1 MKNHEVAEVLNKLGQ
16 LAEAAGEDRFKVIAY
31 RRASTSVRNLE
42 EDVEDVWKRGEL
54 REIKFVGEGIAKK
67 IDEYLRTGQL
77 EALERMGK
85 RVPTGAT
92 ELMKVP
98 GIGPK
103 TAYKL
108 AKDYHVKSVDDLRVG
123 LASGALSEALGQ
135 VMVKKLSEEVQKLKS
150 GSSRMLLAEAFHL
163 AAQLV
168 TYFEE
173 KGFDV
178 HPAGSLRRGS
188 STVGD
193 IDILATQEKA
203 ADAFVDFP
211 GVDRV
216 IERGPT
222 RVSVFLTTGTQVD
235 LRIVKKDELGSAL
248 IYFTGSKQHNIELR
262 SLAIERSWKLNEYG
276 LLDSKTERVIASKT
290 EEDVYGKLGL
300 QFIPPELREAR
311 GEIEAAQK
319 RKLPDLVKVE
329 DLKGD
334 LQMHSTWSDGNAELE
349 EMARAAVERGHEYV
363 AFTDHSV
370 SVGIA
375 NGLSEERF
383 KKQWKAIDEL
393 NEKLKPF
400 RILKSVEA
408 EVRSDGSL
416 DFERR
421 FFDQFDIVGASIH
434 QSYRQSPEKLTA
446 RAVMALEHPSVDI
459 LFHPTNRI
467 IGRREGHALD
477 LPKVV
482 KTAKDN
488 GKMLEIDGAPN
499 RLDLDEIWGRRAM
512 QEGVKLVV
520 DSDAHSTGE
529 LENVQYGI
537 ATARRAWLEA
547 KHVANTLPLRDLL
560 KLCS

>member
-1 MKNHEVAEVLNKLGQ
+1 MKNHEVAEVLDKLAQ

-42 EDVEDVWKRGEL
+42 EDVEDIWKHGDL

-77 EALERMGK
+77 GALDRMGK
-85 RVPTGAT
+85 RVPRGAT

-123 LASGALSEALGQ
+123 LASGRLAEALGQ

-173 KGFDV
+173 KGIDV
-178 HPAGSLRRGS
+178 HPAGSLRRGC

-193 IDILATQEKA
+193 IDILADEEKA
-203 ADAFVDFP
+203 ADVFVSFP

-222 RVSVFLTTGTQVD
+222 RVSIFLTTGTQVD
-235 LRIVKKDELGSAL
+235 LRIVKKEELGSAL

-262 SLAIERSWKLNEYG
+262 SIAIEKGWKLNEYS
-276 LLDSKTERVIASKT
+276 LLEAKSSRVIASKT

-300 QFIPPELREAR
+300 QLIPPELREAR

-319 RKLPDLVKVE
+319 RELPDLVKVE
-329 DLKGD
+329 DLRGD
-334 LQMHSTWSDGNAELE
+334 LQMHSTWSDGSAELE
-349 EMARAAVERGHEYV
+349 EMARAAIERGHEYI

-383 KKQWKAIDEL
+383 KRQWKAIDEL

-416 DFERR
+416 DFDRS
-421 FFDQFDIVGASIH
+421 FFDQFDVVGASIH
-434 QSYRQSPEKLTA
+434 QSYKQSPEKLTA

-477 LPKVV
+477 LPKVIR
-482 KTAKDN
+482 TAKDN

-537 ATARRAWLEA
+537 ATARRAWIEA
-547 KHVANTLPLRDLL
+547 KDVANTLPLRDLL
-560 KLCS
+560 KLFS